1 MLFCSSCGADR
12 RAVAPIAPCPACGAA
27 GYAAGGAADAPQK
40 GDDTQS
46 GATARPANNDGEGRK
61 KKRSALDISPP
72 VAIAAIVVAG
82 LLFWVWGA
90 VRSDHAGASE
100 AKDQGW
106 QPYVEPAP
114 PPPPSPRL
122 VIDEF
127 PTLNEGQGLT
137 WKLSPGTYELEI
149 TSTPDGAKIEWAGAD
164 CARAGET
171 KDFRTTCVLTQTG
184 QLQVTNPTTLG
195 LGSAIT
201 VTIRVT
207 SK

>member
-12 RAVAPIAPCPACGAA
+12 RAVAPIAPCPSCGAA
-27 GYAAGGAADAPQK
+27 GYSGASSADASPQ
-40 GDDTQS
+40 GGNQS
-46 GATARPANNDGEGRK
+46 SGGPARPPNGEPARK

-72 VAIAAIVVAG
+72 VAIAAVVVAA
-82 LLFWVWGA
+82 LLFWAWGA
-90 VRSDHAGASE
+90 ARSDHAGASE
-100 AKDQGW
+100 AKEKDW
-106 QPYVEPAP
+106 QPYVEPTYQP
-114 PPPPSPRL
+114 PPPRL

-127 PTLNEGQGLT
+127 PTLKEGEGLT